1 MLHGS
6 IVTNHALMNTALIQM
21 NPTVG
26 ALAANADLIVS
37 NAWKAFNEG
46 AKLIIFPELAIAGY
60 PPEDLILKDHFC
72 ADCETEFQRLE
83 KELPPEAVV
92 VVGTPTSRDGKKFN
106 SALVFQGSEIIGEY
120 HKMLLPNYGVFDEK
134 RLFEA
139 GTEPLILEI
148 EGKKAAVHICE
159 DSWDPAGTAVQ
170 TLENEKL
177 DLLINLSASPYHRG
191 KLLNNRI
198 NVLAQTAKKLKT
210 TLLYCNIVGGQDELV
225 FDGASMVFAPDGTR
239 IARAKQFEEDI
250 LYFVPQA
257 SSLPTPASESRQDAG
272 DTTPRKEQ
280 PLPDLNEVYAALT
293 LGLKDYVNKIGF
305 KRVVVALS
313 GGIDSALVLA
323 IAVDAL
329 GKDRV
334 AAVTMP
340 SQYSSSGTLGD
351 SHEMAKIL
359 DIEFHEVPIKGLY
372 DQFEGELSKVWG
384 KDKEPGLAEE
394 NLQARIRG
402 NLIMALSNEYGWL
415 VLTTG
420 NKSEMAM
427 GYCTIYGDMAGGF
440 AVIKD
445 VPKTLVFDLCRW
457 RNEQSLV
464 MPNSIIER
472 PPSAEL
478 RPDQK
483 DSDSL
488 PPYEVLDPILEDYV
502 ENDMGIDGLIAK
514 GYDEAIVR
522 RVVNAVELSEY
533 KRRQSPPGVKI
544 TPKSFDRDRRIPIVN
559 RYRN

>member
-1 MLHGS
+1 MK
-6 IVTNHALMNTALIQM
+6 TALVQM

-26 ALAANADLIVS
+26 ALAANTDRIVS

-46 AKLIIFPELAIAGY
+46 ARLIIFPELAISGY

-72 ADCETEFQRLE
+72 GDCEAQLQRLE
-83 KELPPEAVV
+83 KELPPEATVI
-92 VVGTPTSRDGKKFN
+92 VGAPVSNGGKKFN
-106 SALVFQGSEIIGEY
+106 AAVVFQGSEILGEY

-139 GTEPLILEI
+139 GTEPFIFKI
-148 EGKKAAVHICE
+148 DGQTAAIHICE
-159 DSWDPAGTAVQ
+159 DSWNPDGIAVVS
-170 TLENEKL
+170 LEGKKI
-177 DLLINLSASPYHRG
+177 DLLINLSASPYYRN
-191 KLLNNRI
+191 KLNDRI
-198 NVLAQTAKKLKT
+198 DVLAQTARKIET
-210 TLLYCNIVGGQDELV
+210 TLLYCNLVGGQDELV

-239 IARAKQFEEDI
+239 LARARQFQEDI
-250 LYFVPQA
+250 LHFDPKA
-257 SSLPTPASESRQDAG
+257 PLRPKAKSL
-272 DTTPRKEQ
+272 K
-280 PLPDLNEVYAALT
+280 PLEETYEALK
-293 LGLKDYVNKIGF
+293 LGLKDYVDKIGF

-313 GGIDSALVLA
+313 GGIDSAIVLA
-323 IAVDAL
+323 LAVDAL

-340 SQYSSSGTLGD
+340 SQYSSTETLGD
-351 SHEMAKIL
+351 AGEMAKLL
-359 DIEFHEVPIKGLY
+359 DVEFHSIPIKDLY
-372 DQFEGELSKVWG
+372 DCFDSELSKVWNP
-384 KDKEPGLAEE
+384 DKEPGLAEE

-427 GYCTIYGDMAGGF
+427 GYCTLYGDMAGGF

-457 RNEQSLV
+457 RNEQGLV
-464 MPNSIIER
+464 IPPSIIER

-478 RPDQK
+478 RPDQR
-483 DSDSL
+483 DTDSL
-488 PPYEVLDPILEDYV
+488 PPYDVLDPILEDYV
-502 ENDMGIDGLIAK
+502 ENDLGIASLVAK
-514 GYDEAIVR
+514 GHDESIVR
-522 RVVNAVELSEY
+522 RVVHAVELSEY

-544 TPKSFDRDRRIPIVN
+544 TPRSFDRDRRMPIVN

>member
-1 MLHGS
+1 M
-6 IVTNHALMNTALIQM
+6 IIALIQM

-26 ALAANADLIVS
+26 ALAANADLVVS

-46 AKLIIFPELAIAGY
+46 ARLIVFPELALAGY

-72 ADCETEFQRLE
+72 SDCAIQLERL
-83 KELPPEAVV
+83 KSELPPDATV
-92 VVGTPTSRDGKKFN
+92 VVGAPISKGRKKFN
-106 SALVFQGSEIIGEY
+106 AALVFQGSEIIGHY
-120 HKMLLPNYGVFDEK
+120 FKMLLPNYGVFDEK

-139 GTEPLILEI
+139 GTEPFVFEVG
-148 EGKKAAVHICE
+148 GKTAAIHVCE
-159 DSWDPAGTAVQ
+159 DSWDPDGSAVAS
-170 TLENEKL
+170 LEGKDI
-177 DLLINLSASPYHRG
+177 DLLLNLSASPYHRN
-191 KLLNNRI
+191 KLNTRI
-198 NVLAQTAKKLKT
+198 DVLAQTARKLKT
-210 TLLYCNIVGGQDELV
+210 TLLYCNLVGGQDELV
-225 FDGASMVFAPDGTR
+225 FDGASMVFSPEGTR
-239 IARAKQFEEDI
+239 LARAKQFQEDI
-250 LYFVPQA
+250 LYYDGRPDM
-257 SSLPTPASESRQDAG
+257 PAH
-272 DTTPRKEQ
+272 PRKEH
-280 PLPDLNEVYAALT
+280 PLPDLEEVYEALK
-293 LGLKDYVNKIGF
+293 LGLRDYVDKIGF
-305 KRVVVALS
+305 QRVVVALS

-329 GKDRV
+329 GKERV

-340 SQYSSSGTLGD
+340 SQYSSDGTLGD
-351 SHEMAKIL
+351 ACKMAEIL
-359 DIEFHEVPIKGLY
+359 DIEFHTIPIKGLY
-372 DQFEGELSKVWG
+372 DAFEGELSKVWG
-384 KDKEPGLAEE
+384 AGKQPGLAEE

-457 RNEQSLV
+457 RNEQGPV
-464 MPNSIIER
+464 VIPPSIIER

-478 RPDQK
+478 RLDQK

-488 PPYEVLDPILEDYV
+488 PPYDILDPILTDYV
-502 ENDMGIDGLIAK
+502 ENDMGIASLVAK

-522 RVVNAVELSEY
+522 RVVHAVELSEY

-544 TPKSFDRDRRIPIVN
+544 TPKSFDRDRRMPIVN

>member
-1 MLHGS
+1 MK
-6 IVTNHALMNTALIQM
+6 TALIQM

-26 ALAANADLIVS
+26 ALQSNADLVVS
-37 NAWKAFNEG
+37 KAHEAFNEG
-46 AKLIIFPELAIAGY
+46 ARLIVFPELAISGY

-72 ADCETEFQRLE
+72 GDCEAQLERL
-83 KELPPEAVV
+83 KTELPPEATV
-92 VVGTPTSRDGKKFN
+92 VVGAPVSRNGKKYN
-106 SALVFQGSEIIGEY
+106 AALVFNGSGIIGEY

-139 GTEPLILEI
+139 GTGPLVIDLD
-148 EGKKAAVHICE
+148 GQKAGIHICE
-159 DSWDPAGTAVQ
+159 DSWEPGGAAVAS
-170 TLENEKL
+170 LEDQGI

-198 NVLAQTAKKLKT
+198 NVLAQTAQRLNT
-210 TLLYCNIVGGQDELV
+210 PLLYCNMVGGQDELV
-225 FDGASMVFAPDGTR
+225 FDGASMVFAPDGSR
-239 IARAKQFEEDI
+239 IARAKQFQEDI
-250 LYFVPQA
+250 LYFSEGQ
-257 SSLPTPASESRQDAG
+257 TEKPA
-272 DTTPRKEQ
+272 RKEL
-280 PLPDLNEVYAALT
+280 PLPDLEEVYEALK
-293 LGLKDYVNKIGF
+293 LGLRDYVNKIGF

-334 AAVTMP
+334 ASVTMP

-351 SHEMAKIL
+351 AHEMAKIL
-359 DIEFHEVPIKGLY
+359 DIEFHEIPIKGLY
-372 DQFEGELSKVWG
+372 DNFEAELSKVWG
-384 KDKEPGLAEE
+384 ADKQPGLAEE

-445 VPKTLVFDLCRW
+445 VPKTLVFELCRW
-457 RNEQSLV
+457 RNEQGIV
-464 MPNSIIER
+464 MPPSIIER

-502 ENDMGIDGLIAK
+502 ENDMGIDGLVAK
-514 GYDEAIVR
+514 GYDEALVR
-522 RVVNAVELSEY
+522 RVVHAVELSEY

>member
-1 MLHGS
+1 MK
-6 IVTNHALMNTALIQM
+6 TALVQM

-26 ALAANADLIVS
+26 ALKSNADLIVS

-46 AKLIIFPELAIAGY
+46 ARLIIFPELAIAGY

-72 ADCETEFQRLE
+72 GDCEKEFQRLE
-83 KELPPEAVV
+83 NELPPEAFV
-92 VVGTPTSRDGKKFN
+92 VVGTPTSKAGKKFN
-106 SALVFQGSEIIGEY
+106 SALIFQGSELVGEY

-139 GTEPLILEI
+139 GTEPLIFDI
-148 EGKKAAVHICE
+148 DGKTAAVHICE
-159 DSWDPAGTAVQ
+159 DSWAPDGVAVQ
-170 TLENEKL
+170 SLEDRNI

-191 KLLNNRI
+191 KLLNDRI
-198 NVLAQTAKKLKT
+198 DVLARTARKLKT

-250 LYFVPQA
+250 LYFDGQTGKSAPHVEQTFQSAQP
-257 SSLPTPASESRQDAG
+257 
-272 DTTPRKEQ
+272 PRKEQ
-280 PLPDLNEVYAALT
+280 PLPDLDEVYEALK

-334 AAVTMP
+334 AAITMP

-351 SHEMAKIL
+351 SHEMAKML
-359 DIEFHEVPIKGLY
+359 DIEFHEIPIKGLY

-384 KDKEPGLAEE
+384 KEKEPGLAEE

-457 RNEQSLV
+457 RNELSLV
-464 MPNSIIER
+464 MPPSIIER

-478 RPDQK
+478 RADQK

-488 PPYEVLDPILEDYV
+488 PPYEVLDPILADYV

>member
-1 MLHGS
+1 MK
-6 IVTNHALMNTALIQM
+6 TALIQM

-26 ALAANADLIVS
+26 ALKSNADLIVS

-46 AKLIIFPELAIAGY
+46 AQLIIFPELALAGY

-72 ADCETEFQRLE
+72 DDCEIQLTRLK
-83 KELPPEAVV
+83 KELPAEAFVL
-92 VVGTPTSRDGKKFN
+92 VGSPASRDGRKYN
-106 SALVFQGSEIIGEY
+106 SAFVFQGSEMIGEY

-139 GTEPLILEI
+139 GTQPLILDLN
-148 EGKKAAVHICE
+148 GQKAAVHICE
-159 DSWDPAGTAVQ
+159 DSWEPEGAAVQ
-170 TLENEKL
+170 SLESEKL

-191 KLLNNRI
+191 KLLNDRI
-198 NVLAQTAKKLKT
+198 DVLAQTAQKLNT
-210 TLLYCNIVGGQDELV
+210 TLLYCNMVGGQDELV
-225 FDGASMVFAPDGTR
+225 FDGASMIFAADGSR
-239 IARAKQFEEDI
+239 LARAKQFEEDI
-250 LYFVPQA
+250 LYFD
-257 SSLPTPASESRQDAG
+257 ES
-272 DTTPRKEQ
+272 TPRKEK
-280 PLPDLNEVYAALT
+280 PLPDLKEVYEALT
-293 LGLKDYVNKIGF
+293 LGLKDYVNKTGF
-305 KRVVVALS
+305 KRVVIALS

-334 AAVTMP
+334 ASVTMP
-340 SQYSSSGTLGD
+340 SQYSSDGTLSD
-351 SHEMAKIL
+351 AHEMAQML
-359 DIEFHEVPIKGLY
+359 NIEFHEVPIKGLY
-372 DQFEGELSKVWG
+372 DQFDEELSTVWG
-384 KDKEPGLAEE
+384 SDKKPGLAEE

-440 AVIKD
+440 ALIKD
-445 VPKTLVFDLCRW
+445 VPKTLVFNLCRW
-457 RNEQSLV
+457 RNEQGLV
-464 MPNSIIER
+464 MPESIIER

-559 RYRN
+559 HYRN